1 MAGRSQLTPRA
12 MALGDPDEEGYPVKR
27 RTLHRAFAV
36 VVAIAAISPLFAAD
50 PNDCA
55 RGSVHN
61 KSTRQI
67 RSPGPWDFPTTKP
80 TRLPRPHFPGA

>member
-1 MAGRSQLTPRA
+1 MADRSQLTPRA
-12 MALGDPDEEGYPVKR
+12 MSLGDPEDDGDREAEPDVHARGVV
-27 RTLHRAFAV
+27 LHRAFAV

-67 RSPGPWDFPTTKP
+67 RSPRTLG
-80 TRLPRPHFPGA
+80 LSHH

>member
-1 MAGRSQLTPRA
+1 MAGRSQQVPRA
-12 MALGDPDEEGYPVKR
+12 TALSDPEEEGYPVNR

-61 KSTRQI
+61 KLTRQI
-67 RSPGPWDFPTTKP
+67 RSPRT
-80 TRLPRPHFPGA
+80 LELSHH